1 MSKRLYYNPPEPN
14 PTMRLAS
21 EMRISISSIITSSST
36 QKEAIDALAKLFG
49 AETRIILD
57 EISNCA
63 LNKGD
68 DGYIRSLKYL
78 EEMKRKLK
86 G

>member
-1 MSKRLYYNPPEPN
+1 MNKRLYYNPPDPK

-21 EMRISISSIITSSST
+21 EMRISITSIITNSSS
-36 QKEAIDALAKLFG
+36 QREAIDALAKLFG
-49 AETRIILD
+49 AETKIILD
-57 EISNCA
+57 EISDCT